1 MQRLVFWG
9 IVILVFL
16 LVFGIIGLICDQIF
30 YRIIKLFLEKH
41 TANMVRLIT
50 FIVVMITVITS
61 VLVGHY
67 ITRLRVHINNI
78 EIASD
83 RVPKSFEGFK
93 IAQISD
99 FHIDSFD
106 PEKEMFF
113 VEEIVDKILA
123 EKPDIICFTGDLVT
137 IRSAQALPFRKALAR
152 LTSTG
157 IPVYGIMGNH
167 DYADYVREFD
177 EARREKDRDS
187 LRLIMR
193 EAGWRVLDNCSEKI
207 YRGSDSILIAGVGNI
222 GEPPFTTY
230 GDLNT
235 ALQASAPVSDDDF
248 TVLLSHNPTHWRDEI
263 VPDTKIDL
271 MLAGHTHAMQMKIFG
286 WCPSKIKY
294 KEYAGLYQ
302 EGKQFLYVNTGLGC
316 TGPRIRIG
324 VKPEISVINIA
335 RKGAKAQRRGF

>member
-41 TANMVRLIT
+41 TASMVRLIT
-50 FIVVMITVITS
+50 FIVVMVTVITNI
-61 VLVGHY
+61 LVGHY
-67 ITRLRVHINNI
+67 ITRLRVHINNV

-83 RVPKSFEGFK
+83 RVPRSFNGFR

-106 PEKEMFF
+106 AGKDMYF

-137 IRSAQALPFRKALAR
+137 IRSAQALPFRDVLKR
-152 LTSTG
+152 LTSTS

-177 EARREKDRDS
+177 EVRREKDRDS
-187 LRLIMR
+187 LRMIMR
-193 EAGWRVLDNCSEKI
+193 EAGWRVLDNTSEKI
-207 YRGSDSILIAGVGNI
+207 FRGNDSILIVGVGNI

-230 GDLNT
+230 GDLNL
-235 ALQASAPVSDDDF
+235 ALKASAPVSDDDF

-263 VPDTKIDL
+263 VPNTEIDL
-271 MLAGHTHAMQMKIFG
+271 MLAGHTHAMQMELFG
-286 WCPSKIKY
+286 WSPSKLKY
-294 KEYAGLYQ
+294 KEYAGIYHK
-302 EGKQFLYVNTGLGC
+302 GKQFLYVNTGLGC
-316 TGPRIRIG
+316 TGPKIRIG
-324 VKPEISVINIA
+324 VKPEVTLLELRN
-335 RKGAKAQRRGF
+335 